1 MIDIKVTKDVNLE
14 IDKLKIWN
22 NYLLF
27 NNLDIVLEKFN
38 KIID

>member
-38 KIID
+38 KVID